1 MPEDTESDNGA
12 EGPIINEVLCF
23 IMNKWGCIDVDVLTR
38 LCLNMNDK
46 EIEAAKDVIF
56 NHLHDKNDDTK
67 FKTRR
72 NRQIAKPD
80 SKSKKEKNLADIF
93 CLLEE
98 KGDKNLPDFVA
109 LDLGKLPPI
118 TYDSMDVTVLLR
130 KIDNLECSVK
140 FLMEGMDKVTNT
152 HASIYDT
159 IKKLDSR
166 VNELESKDKLPKVSE
181 NEKALDSN
189 IDDCERII
197 DNIVE
202 TMPFM
207 CAKCELRF
215 STKHDLEG
223 HNESIHES
231 AEDNTFLCI
240 ICDYKCNT
248 QSKTY

>member
-1 MPEDTESDNGA
+1 MRNVISVITITETPESINLTMPEDTESDNGA

-80 SKSKKEKNLADIF
+80 SKSKKE
-93 CLLEE
+93 E

-159 IKKLDSR
+159 SKKLDIR
-166 VNELESKDKLPKVSE
+166 VNELQSKDKLPKVSE
-181 NEKALDSN
+181 NEKALN
-189 IDDCERII
+189 VMIGILLGR
-197 DNIVE
+197 NV
-202 TMPFM
+202 
-207 CAKCELRF
+207 KCM
-215 STKHDLEG
+215 
-223 HNESIHES
+223 
-231 AEDNTFLCI
+231 
-240 ICDYKCNT
+240 
-248 QSKTY
+248 